1 MGEKVFASL
10 AVIFSM
16 LAWMNE
22 RRPER
27 TLDALEEWDAR
38 LRQLTAHV
46 PGIVY
51 RCRLDSD
58 WTMVFISDGVEE
70 LTGYAAPA
78 FTSNAELAFAELIH
92 PADAARVEREVRA
105 AAETMSTW
113 ALRYRLRHRDG
124 TERWVFERGRAVA
137 NEHGIVSHLDGAI
150 VDVTAQVE
158 VEQALE
164 ATRRELEARN
174 AELEAASEAL
184 EGAKASE
191 DALFD
196 AMSELLPG
204 SVLAG
209 RYRMEELLGAGGMGV
224 VYRATQ
230 LGLERPVA
238 IKVLR
243 PLGRRGA
250 RADRLRKRF
259 EREARSAC
267 AVKHPNAVVI
277 HDAGSTPAGL
287 VFLVM
292 ELLVGH
298 PVSAELEE
306 VGRLPFARAIE
317 VAATVADVLGAAH
330 EAGIVHRDVKPD
342 NVFIAQVGDGETVK
356 VLDFGL
362 AKLVDVDGRDA
373 GQSQLTEH
381 GQLIGTPD
389 YMSPE
394 RLSLEGEL
402 SGAAD
407 VYSLGMMLFEM
418 LTGRLPYDIKGDS
431 PAHLVAAHLF
441 QAPRRA
447 SEIVPSLPTEVD
459 ALLLAALA
467 KDPSARPSAR
477 ELEASLR
484 ALL

>member
-1 MGEKVFASL
+1 
-10 AVIFSM
+10 
-16 LAWMNE
+16 MNE
-22 RRPER
+22 LQRPER

-51 RCRLDSD
+51 RCRLDAD
-58 WTMVFISDGVEE
+58 WTMLFISDGVEE
-70 LTGYAAPA
+70 LTGHPAPA
-78 FTSNAELAFAELIH
+78 FTGNAGLAFAEVIH
-92 PADAARVEREVRA
+92 PDDAAELERAVREA
-105 AAETMSTW
+105 VAGHQPWT
-113 ALRYRLRHRDG
+113 LRYRIRHRDG
-124 TERWVFERGRAVA
+124 GERWVYERGRAVYDA
-137 NEHGIVSHLDGAI
+137 QGGVLHLDGAI

-158 VEQALE
+158 AEQALD
-164 ATRRELEARN
+164 AARHELEARN
-174 AELEAASEAL
+174 AELEAANEAL
-184 EGAKASE
+184 RGAQASE

-209 RYRMEELLGAGGMGV
+209 RYRIEELLGAGGMGV

-238 IKVLR
+238 VKVLR
-243 PLGRRGA
+243 PLGRGGA

-259 EREARSAC
+259 EREARTAC
-267 AVKHPNAVVI
+267 AVQHPNAVVI

-298 PVSAELEE
+298 TVASELEGN
-306 VGRLPFARAIE
+306 GRLPFARAIE

-342 NVFIAQVGDGETVK
+342 NVFVAQVGDGETVK

-362 AKLVDVDGRDA
+362 AKLVDGDERSA

-407 VYSLGMMLFEM
+407 VYSLGVMLFEM

-447 SEIVPSLPTEVD
+447 SELVPSLAPEVD
-459 ALLLAALA
+459 DLLLASLA
-467 KDPSARPSAR
+467 KDPGRRPSAR
-477 ELEASLR
+477 EVEASLR